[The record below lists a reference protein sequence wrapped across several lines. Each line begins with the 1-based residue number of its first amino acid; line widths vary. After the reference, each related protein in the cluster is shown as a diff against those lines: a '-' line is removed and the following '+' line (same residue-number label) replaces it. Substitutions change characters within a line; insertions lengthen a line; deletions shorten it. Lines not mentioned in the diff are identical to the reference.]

1 MTATDRQRIECRSIA
16 ILSDCGIE
24 RPHLVGLRRPA
35 KVGGMTAYGA
45 QLTLSESRLN
55 DGFAPK
61 AVRYLLRTEPA
72 GSTRS

>member
-45 QLTLSESRLN
+45 KATPRGQAAKDRSPTHSEW
-55 DGFAPK
+55 
-61 AVRYLLRTEPA
+61 LLWA
-72 GSTRS
+72 IASDV